1 MTWEWLEESVVIA
14 IHDAQLAEHGGIGG
28 LRDEGLLR
36 SALAR
41 PQNLLA
47 YGDSPDVG
55 DLAAAYGFGLARN
68 HAFLDG
74 NKRTAFVAMEAFL
87 DLNGYALAADDR
99 DCIATFERLA
109 AGQIDEAD
117 LAAWIRTRITRAG

>member
-47 YGDSPDVG
+47 YGEVPT
-55 DLAAAYGFGLARN
+55 LATWPLLTASAWRKPRLPRRQQTDGVCRN
-68 HAFLDG
+68 GSLS
-74 NKRTAFVAMEAFL
+74 
-87 DLNGYALAADDR
+87 
-99 DCIATFERLA
+99 
-109 AGQIDEAD
+109 
-117 LAAWIRTRITRAG
+117 